1 MPRVPS
7 LGWEQGVFF
16 KVLSLNNFQTH
27 KKIKNYLLQF
37 GSKFMAELR
46 KDTSFPQGSL
56 L

>member
-7 LGWEQGVFF
+7 LGWQQGVFF

-27 KKIKNYLLQF
+27 KKKKNYLLQF